1 MLMLGIKTAPHLF
14 KGYSLIREFSK
25 CVLITIALT
34 GIWFALLRPQWGKRE
49 EQVYKEGRNV
59 VIALDISRSML
70 AQDIAPNR
78 LEYAKEKIKKLTR
91 LLKTDRVALVL
102 FAGSSFIYCPLT
114 DDHAAFISFL
124 DTIDSGMVASGTTNL
139 SGALEK
145 ALSIFDRT
153 LDATNK
159 LVIIVTDGEDFSPNL
174 SPLKEQAQKRGVKL
188 FTLGVGTAQGA
199 PVPLIDELGNQQGH
213 QKDPQGS
220 IVISRRNDALLR
232 SLSQESGALYIP
244 GTADESDLA
253 QLSAAVAQFER
264 ERFGERK
271 IDFLQERYM
280 YFAGAAA
287 LCLGLEWLL

>member
-1 MLMLGIKTAPHLF
+1 
-14 KGYSLIREFSK
+14 
-25 CVLITIALT
+25 VLIALALT
-34 GIWFALLRPQWGKRE
+34 GIWTALLRPQWGKKE
-49 EQVYKEGRNV
+49 EQVYREGRNV
-59 VIALDISRSML
+59 VIALDISKSML
-70 AQDIAPNR
+70 AQDMQPNR

-124 DTIDSGMVASGTTNL
+124 DTIDSNMVASGTTNL

-145 ALSIFDRT
+145 ALAIFERT
-153 LDATNK
+153 LDSTNK

-174 SPLKEQAQKRGVKL
+174 SLLKEQAQKQEVKL
-188 FTLGVGTAQGA
+188 FTLGVGTPKGA
-199 PVPLIDELGNQQGH
+199 PVPLIDEFGNQQGH
-213 QKDPQGS
+213 QKDAQGS
-220 IVISRRNDALLR
+220 IVISRRNDSLLR

-244 GTADESDLA
+244 GTSDDTDLA
-253 QLSAAVAQFER
+253 QLSAAVQQFER

-271 IDFLQERYM
+271 VDFLQERYM